1 MGNGR
6 GSLSARQRA
15 REAKAQLDKERAER
29 EAKIE
34 ALAVSFY
41 DGQDSADK
49 AAVLLAQATTARA
62 KAIAELGELKLGVD
76 EIATLCGISAT
87 EVRAYRKQAKTLAE
101 SADDTP
107 AGSNAHS
114 GKVSETA
121 GVNDK
126 TNETD

>member
-1 MGNGR
+1 M
-6 GSLSARQRA
+6 
-15 REAKAQLDKERAER
+15 
-29 EAKIE
+29 
-34 ALAVSFY
+34 SFY

-49 AAVLLAQATTARA
+49 AAALLAQATTARA
-62 KAIAELGELKLGVD
+62 KSIAELGELKLGVD

-107 AGSNAHS
+107 AGSDAHS

>member
-6 GSLSARQRA
+6 RSLSARQRA

-49 AAVLLAQATTARA
+49 AAALLDQATASRTE
-62 KAIAELGELKLGVD
+62 AIKGLGELKLGVD

-87 EVRAYRKQAKTLAE
+87 EVRAYRKHAKTLAVSTTVE
-101 SADDTP
+101 KGA
-107 AGSNAHS
+107 SND
-114 GKVSETA
+114 G
-121 GVNDK
+121 
-126 TNETD
+126 